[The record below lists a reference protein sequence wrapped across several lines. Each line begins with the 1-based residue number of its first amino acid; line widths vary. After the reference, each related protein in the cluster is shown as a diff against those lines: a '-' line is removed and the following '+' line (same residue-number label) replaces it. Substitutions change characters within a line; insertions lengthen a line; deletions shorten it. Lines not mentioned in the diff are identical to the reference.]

1 MNTRLVST
9 KVHMCDVSCHW
20 WRMCFDLSGFGMS
33 AFTENAS
40 REMRESTEIDD
51 IWTTVRAILVL
62 VLKPIQQ
69 GFEVQWRYHV
79 LVLYHVHCTGSLP
92 KRTDR
97 RLLAYKYTI
106 YMISRHLFWE
116 MCESRLHRVQYL
128 VWSRLLCNVPFFDPK
143 HKLVWIGQFA
153 NIGTRIPG
161 TSGNTST
168 VGVIRDAKAT
178 WNNLNFP
185 DALLAKKRF

>member
-1 MNTRLVST
+1 MQDISFTHELVKLRASLIDTRTASLAFGGGFVAISTLRARHLTISFNTCEGIRYS
-9 KVHMCDVSCHW
+9 
-20 WRMCFDLSGFGMS
+20 
-33 AFTENAS
+33 
-40 REMRESTEIDD
+40 
-51 IWTTVRAILVL
+51 
-62 VLKPIQQ
+62 LKPFWIHSHEFNPTYQ
-69 GFEVQWRYHV
+69 GFASVAIPVAVKFWSWLARFEMGRKNQTHV
-79 LVLYHVHCTGSLP
+79 DWVSSC
-92 KRTDR
+92 
-97 RLLAYKYTI
+97 
-106 YMISRHLFWE
+106 
-116 MCESRLHRVQYL
+116 RLHRVQYL